1 MGKKIS
7 ELNQT
12 IKHTGEELIPLS
24 VDGDNKSVK
33 VKYVK
38 GADNQTGEY
47 VDLVADDGNSY
58 RVTVKNGQ
66 LVAIPLEVFSKT
78 PAVDGDNTL
87 FDGLIINKMYGGVYI
102 QITNRNLEFEY
113 TVTNGDVDID
123 VIKGKRKRERIASIR
138 PKDIEMV
145 APIEMLGDASYTAE
159 IDASAHDD
167 RYDVYFI
174 LADVKGAKTKILVN
188 PSKKMLDILKKYKG
202 EKVIIG
208 EE

>member
-1 MGKKIS
+1 MLDMFTECLLARKKSGKDKLVRLPFI
-7 ELNQT
+7 LA
-12 IKHTGEELIPLS
+12 G
-24 VDGDNKSVK
+24 
-33 VKYVK
+33 
-38 GADNQTGEY
+38 
-47 VDLVADDGNSY
+47 LVATLLFLMYLAGTLLSG
-58 RVTVKNGQ
+58 VG
-66 LVAIPLEVFSKT
+66 LA
-78 PAVDGDNTL
+78 AVV
-87 FDGLIINKMYGGVYI
+87 MVWWWAYI

-145 APIEMLGDASYTAE
+145 APVEMLGDAKYTAE
-159 IDASAHDD
+159 VDASAHDD

-174 LADVKGAKTKILVN
+174 LADVKGVKTKILVN